1 MALYQL
7 TQFPNVILREA
18 DGAAIPTDPANVDY
32 QAYLAWLAVPN
43 TPDPAPV
50 LSAATVALLQ
60 LEAQDGLMFRGLEVL
75 IDVLLA
81 KGVILPTD
89 FSATIRNLYTARKT
103 LRVTAGV
110 P

>member
-7 TQFPNVILREA
+7 TQFPNVIFRES
-18 DGAAIPTDPANVDY
+18 DGLAIPTDPANADY
-32 QAYLAWLAVPN
+32 QAYLVWLAVPN

-50 LSAATVALLQ
+50 PSAATVALLQ

-75 IDVLLA
+75 IDILLA
-81 KGVILPTD
+81 KGVIVPTD
-89 FSATIRNLYTARKT
+89 VSATIRNLYTSRKA

>member
-7 TQFPNVILREA
+7 TQFPNIILRES
-18 DGAAIPTDPANVDY
+18 DGLAIPTDPANADY
-32 QAYLAWLAVPN
+32 VAYLAWLAVPN

-50 LSAATVALLQ
+50 PSAATVALLQ

-75 IDVLLA
+75 IDILLS
-81 KGVILPTD
+81 KGVIVPTD
-89 FSATIRNLYTARKT
+89 VSVTIRNLYTARKA